1 MRKGGHGRGP
11 HGSEHGPQHGSGHG
25 PQHGPQ
31 HGPEHGGPGERRER
45 GWKGGPGKRR
55 PHGPADC
62 DPRHHHRGHGHRR
75 PFSVAHHLYLRIY
88 LALLVSLALAACL
101 FGLVHWAYDPEH
113 LSSGNDAIAELAISV
128 IPPAGAPRA
137 EQQAVLAR
145 WSKRLD
151 TDLALYSAAGVPVAA
166 AGQSLPPLSQAQRDT
181 RLFAPLGVF
190 TLKLPDGRWLVGQRA
205 YGRRASLGL
214 IAILLLIALIVAA
227 AAFPVVRRLTR
238 RLERLQ
244 ASVETW
250 GGGQLG
256 TRVAVEGKDEVAR
269 LATSFNQAAARIEAL
284 VGAQKSLLANASHEL
299 RSPLARIRMAVELMQ
314 EQAAPAM
321 REELNRNIGELDQL
335 IDEVLLASRLDS
347 ASGLARSD
355 DEVDL
360 AAIVAEEC
368 TRLKATFDAQALTL
382 AGDGKLLRRLVR
394 NLLENA
400 SRYGAGTQ
408 VHACLRLER
417 GDTGDLIVLD
427 ICDSGPGVPE
437 DQRERI
443 FEPFYRVP
451 GASEAAGG
459 VGLGLSLVRQIARH
473 HGGEVR
479 CLPGEP
485 GGCCFRVSLPAA

>member
-1 MRKGGHGRGP
+1 
-11 HGSEHGPQHGSGHG
+11 
-25 PQHGPQ
+25 
-31 HGPEHGGPGERRER
+31 
-45 GWKGGPGKRR
+45 
-55 PHGPADC
+55 
-62 DPRHHHRGHGHRR
+62 
-75 PFSVAHHLYLRIY
+75 LYLRIY
-88 LALLVSLALAACL
+88 VALLVSLALAACL

-113 LSSGNDAIAELAISV
+113 MKSGNEAFAEVAASV
-128 IPPAGAPRA
+128 LPPASASPA

-145 WSKRLD
+145 WAKRLQ
-151 TDLALYSAAGVPVAA
+151 TDLALHQADGAPIAA
-166 AGQSLPPLSQAQRDT
+166 AGEPLPPLAQARRDT
-181 RLFAPLGVF
+181 RLFGPISVF
-190 TLKLPDGRWLVGQRA
+190 TLQLPDGRWLVGQRA
-205 YGRRASLGL
+205 YGKSASLGL
-214 IAILLLIALIVAA
+214 IAILLLIALMVAA
-227 AAFPVVRRLTR
+227 AAYPVVRRLTR

-314 EQAAPAM
+314 DQAAPAI
-321 REELNRNIGELDQL
+321 RDELNRNIGELDQL

-347 ASGLARSD
+347 TAELARSD
-355 DEVDL
+355 EQVDL

-368 TRLKATFDAQALTL
+368 TRLKATFDAQALSL
-382 AGDGKLLRRLVR
+382 PGDAKLLRRLVR

-400 SRYGAGTQ
+400 ARHGAGTQ
-408 VHACLRLER
+408 VHASLRLER
-417 GDTGDLIVLD
+417 ADNDREALVLD

-437 DQRERI
+437 EQRERI

-473 HGGEVR
+473 HGGDVR

-485 GGCCFRVSLPAA
+485 GGCCFRVDLPTALPAA

>member
-1 MRKGGHGRGP
+1 M
-11 HGSEHGPQHGSGHG
+11 
-25 PQHGPQ
+25 
-31 HGPEHGGPGERRER
+31 
-45 GWKGGPGKRR
+45 
-55 PHGPADC
+55 
-62 DPRHHHRGHGHRR
+62 
-75 PFSVAHHLYLRIY
+75 AHHLYLRIY
-88 LALLVSLALAACL
+88 VALLVSLALAVCL

-113 LSSGNDAIAELAISV
+113 MSSSNEAFAEVAASIL
-128 IPPAGAPRA
+128 PPASASPA
-137 EQQAVLAR
+137 DQQAVLAR
-145 WSKRLD
+145 WTRRLQAN
-151 TDLALYSAAGVPVAA
+151 LALHQADGAPIAA
-166 AGQSLPPLSQAQRDT
+166 AGEPLPPLAQARRDSM
-181 RLFAPLGVF
+181 LLGPMAVF
-190 TLKLPDGRWLVGQRA
+190 TLQLPDGRWLVAQRA
-205 YGRRASLGL
+205 YGKSASLGL
-214 IAILLLIALIVAA
+214 VAILLLIALMVAA
-227 AAFPVVRRLTR
+227 AAYPVVRRLTR

-284 VGAQKSLLANASHEL
+284 VGSQKSLLANASHEL

-314 EQAAPAM
+314 DQAAPPI
-321 REELNRNIGELDQL
+321 RDELNRNIGELDQL
-335 IDEVLLASRLDS
+335 IDEVLLASRLD
-347 ASGLARSD
+347 ATADLARR
-355 DEVDL
+355 DEQVDL

-368 TRLKATFDAQALTL
+368 TRLKATFDAQPISL
-382 AGDGKLLRRLVR
+382 AGDAKLLRRLVR

-400 SRYGAGTQ
+400 ARYGAGTE
-408 VHACLRLER
+408 VHASLRYE
-417 GDTGDLIVLD
+417 GNGGYEGSEGNKGNKGNKGNEAIVLD

-437 DQRERI
+437 AQRERI

-485 GGCCFRVSLPAA
+485 GGCCFRVRLPV